1 MTTKPSF
8 YSHIARDEQGRIIY
22 KKPLLT
28 HISEVARSAHEAVLA
43 LPDGIAR
50 KNRLAEL
57 AFLIGVAHDFG
68 KYTSYFQSYLLE
80 NADHGLAKNHSF
92 ISAVWSA
99 FLLASQSHGANEEK
113 YHEMLLCFGAILYHH
128 GNLNNFN
135 ATLRDICDYARPEK
149 RNGLDL
155 KAKQTLDALFEKQL
169 PDLLQRAAAIE
180 DEFRTLIPN
189 LPPLCA
195 FQQALA
201 DPQSDFYKQL
211 ENARWFYED
220 KMEDAACERLHFELY
235 LLFSALIDSDKRDAA
250 RIDLRATR
258 LPIPENLVQQF
269 TRQTQFVAADPA
281 VAKIRSEL
289 FTALQTQAGNI
300 PLTQKIF
307 TITSPTGSGKTLAAL
322 NFAIK
327 LRHRL
332 AQEQGAA
339 PRIIYALPFTSI
351 IDQNYNVFEKV
362 LSLLPDFAANS
373 SRYLLKHHHLA
384 DISYVSEEVAAES
397 LPLDKSLL
405 LIESWESEIIVTTY
419 VQLFHTIFSSKNR
432 LLKKYHNLAG
442 SIIILD
448 EVQNLPVEYW
458 PLARHMLRWL
468 AEAGKCTIIMMTA
481 TQPLIF
487 SRNEAMELVPN
498 PKQSFQA
505 LDRIYFHIHHQRQ
518 ELREFAAHFASQLE
532 PDKSYA
538 VILNTIKS
546 SLQFF
551 RFLEK
556 SGILSH
562 ELFYLSTNIVPDHRW
577 QRIADMRQK
586 LEHRSPIILVSTQVI
601 EAGVDLDFDIIYRDL
616 APIDSMV
623 QAAGR
628 ANRHGIH
635 GKGHVHIVRL
645 ADTENREFAR
655 WIYGKAH
662 LWVAAE
668 LLKDRQELNEY
679 KFLELV
685 QENYEKLVKTK
696 DLSEGEKI
704 YRDWWQCSDYEALQ
718 RFQLIS
724 AKFGYVDVFLAVNSE
739 AENVWQLYLSGV
751 LRERDFKKRQQNY
764 LQLRSDFRRYIISAP
779 LKSTKEFFWNHV
791 RGDQNKP
798 GFIPCDAIADY
809 YDPQTG
815 YKRIEDDKIMIF

>member
-1 MTTKPSF
+1 MDTKPSF
-8 YSHIARDEQGRIIY
+8 YSHIERDEQKHIIY

-28 HISEVARSAHEAVLA
+28 HISEVARSAREAILA

-50 KNRLAEL
+50 RNRLAEL

-99 FLLASQSHGANEEK
+99 FLIAAQSHGTNEDK

-128 GNLNNFN
+128 GNLNNFS

-149 RNGLDL
+149 RNRLDL
-155 KAKQTLDALFEKQL
+155 KPKQTLDALFEKQL
-169 PDLLQRAAAIE
+169 PDLLQRAAYIE
-180 DEFRTLIPN
+180 EEFRTLIPD
-189 LPPLCA
+189 LPPLRA
-195 FQQALA
+195 FQQALT
-201 DPQSDFYKQL
+201 DPQSNFYNYL
-211 ENARWFYED
+211 ENARRFYKD
-220 KMEDAACERLHFELY
+220 KMEEGVCECLHFELY
-235 LLFSALIDSDKRDAA
+235 LLFSVLIDSDKRDAA
-250 RIDLRATR
+250 SIDLRAER
-258 LPIPENLVQQF
+258 LVIPQNLVQQF
-269 TRQTQFVAADPA
+269 TRQAQFVGADPI
-281 VAKIRSEL
+281 VAKIRSDL
-289 FTALQTQAGNI
+289 FIALDAQADKA
-300 PLTQKIF
+300 PLTQRIF

-332 AQEQGAA
+332 AQEPGTA

-351 IDQNYNVFEKV
+351 IDQNHNVFENV
-362 LSLLPDFAANS
+362 LSLLPDFAAYS

-384 DISYVSEEVAAES
+384 DVSFVTKEVS
-397 LPLDKSLL
+397 SDGLPVDKSLL

-419 VQLFHTIFSSKNR
+419 VQLFHSIFSSKNR

-487 SRNEAMELVPN
+487 SRDEAMELVPN

-505 LDRIYFHIHHQRQ
+505 LDRIHFHIYHQRQ
-518 ELREFAAHFASQLE
+518 ELGEFAAHFVGQLQ

-546 SLQFF
+546 SLEFF
-551 RFLEK
+551 RFLES
-556 SGILSH
+556 SGVDSH
-562 ELFYLSTNIVPDHRW
+562 ELFYLSTNIIPDHRW

-586 LEHRSPIILVSTQVI
+586 LDQRVPIILVSTQVI
-601 EAGVDLDFDIIYRDL
+601 EAGVDLDFDVIYRDL
-616 APIDSMV
+616 APIDSLV
-623 QAAGR
+623 QSAGR

-635 GKGHVHIVRL
+635 GKGNVHIVRL

-662 LWVAAE
+662 LWIAAE
-668 LLKDRQELNEY
+668 LLKDSQKLGEY
-679 KFLELV
+679 EFLELV
-685 QENYEKLVKTK
+685 RENYEQLIKKK
-696 DLSEGEKI
+696 DLSDGEKI
-704 YRDWWQCSDYEALQ
+704 YREWWQCSNYEVLQ
-718 RFQLIS
+718 SFQLIS
-724 AKFGYVDVFLAVNSE
+724 TQLGYVDVFVAVSPE
-739 AENVWQLYLSGV
+739 AEQVWQRYLSSV

-764 LQLRSDFRRYIISAP
+764 LQLRSNFRRYMISVP
-779 LKSTKEFFWNHV
+779 LKATSELFWKHV

-798 GFIPCDAIADY
+798 GYVPFEAISDY
-809 YDPQTG
+809 YDFQTG
-815 YKRIEDDKIMIF
+815 YKRIDDDKTMIL

>member
-1 MTTKPSF
+1 MITKLSF
-8 YSHIARDEQGRIIY
+8 YSHIERDEQKRIIY

-28 HISEVARSAHEAVLA
+28 HISEVARSAREAILA
-43 LPDGIAR
+43 LPDGITR

-57 AFLIGVAHDFG
+57 AFLIGVTHDFG

-80 NADHGLAKNHSF
+80 DADHGLAKNHSF

-99 FLLASQSHGANEEK
+99 FLLASQSHSTNEDK

-128 GNLNNFN
+128 GNLDNFS
-135 ATLRDICDYARPEK
+135 ATLRDICGYADPQK
-149 RNGLDL
+149 RNSLDL
-155 KAKQTLDALFEKQL
+155 KSKQPLDAVFEQQL

-180 DEFRTLIPN
+180 EEFRTLVPN
-189 LPPLCA
+189 LPPLRA

-201 DPQSDFYKQL
+201 DPQSNFYKQL

-220 KMEDAACERLHFELY
+220 KMEEAACEHLHFELY

-250 RIDLRATR
+250 RIGLEATR

-269 TRQTQFVAADPA
+269 TRQAQFVAADPV
-281 VAKIRSEL
+281 VAKIRSDL
-289 FTALQTQAGNI
+289 FAVLEAQAGEI

-327 LRHRL
+327 WRHRL
-332 AQEQGAA
+332 AQEQGTA

-351 IDQNYNVFEKV
+351 IDQNHNVFEKV

-384 DISYVSEEVAAES
+384 DISYVTEEVTAES

-432 LLKKYHNLAG
+432 LLKKYHNLTG

-458 PLARHMLRWL
+458 PLVRHMLRWL

-487 SRNEAMELVPN
+487 PRAEAMELVPN
-498 PKQSFQA
+498 PEQSFQV
-505 LDRIYFHIHHQRQ
+505 LDRIHFHIHHQRQ
-518 ELREFAAHFASQLE
+518 ELRDFAAHFTGQLQ

-551 RFLEK
+551 RFLET
-556 SGILSH
+556 SEITSH
-562 ELFYLSTNIVPDHRW
+562 ELFYLSTNIIPDHRW
-577 QRIADMRQK
+577 QRIAGMRHK
-586 LEHRSPIILVSTQVI
+586 LEQRAPIILVSTQVI
-601 EAGVDLDFDIIYRDL
+601 EAGVDLDFDLIYRDL
-616 APIDSMV
+616 APIDALV

-628 ANRHGIH
+628 TNRHGIH

-645 ADTENREFAR
+645 ADAEHREFAR

-662 LWVAAE
+662 LWVTAE
-668 LLKDRQELNEY
+668 LLKDSQMLGEHE
-679 KFLELV
+679 FLELV
-685 QENYEKLVKTK
+685 RKNYEQLVKTI

-704 YRDWWQCSDYEALQ
+704 YHDWWQCSNYEALQ
-718 RFQLIS
+718 HFQLIS
-724 AKFGYVDVFLAVNSE
+724 AKFGYVDIFLAVNPE
-739 AENVWQLYLSGV
+739 AEHVWQRYLSGV
-751 LRERDFKKRQQNY
+751 LHERSFKHRQQNY
-764 LQLRSDFRRYIISAP
+764 LQLRSDFRRYIISVP
-779 LKSTKEFFWNHV
+779 MKLTKQFFWDHV
-791 RGDQNKP
+791 KGNVNKV
-798 GFIPCDAIADY
+798 GYIPPEAIQDY
-809 YDPQTG
+809 YEPMTG
-815 YKRIEDDKIMIF
+815 YKRIDDDEVMIF

>member
-8 YSHIARDEQGRIIY
+8 YSHIERDEQRRIIY

-28 HISEVARSAHEAVLA
+28 HITEVARSAREAILA
-43 LPDGIAR
+43 LPDCIAR

-68 KYTSYFQSYLLE
+68 KYTSFFQSYMLE
-80 NADHGLAKNHSF
+80 DADHGLAKNHSF

-99 FLLASQSHGANEEK
+99 FLLASQSHGTNEDK

-128 GNLNNFN
+128 GNLNNFS
-135 ATLRDICDYARPEK
+135 ATLRDICDYARLEK
-149 RNGLDL
+149 RNSLDL
-155 KAKQTLDALFEKQL
+155 KPKRTLDALFEKQL

-189 LPPLCA
+189 LPPLHA
-195 FQQALA
+195 FQQALT
-201 DPQSDFYKQL
+201 DPQSGFYKQL

-220 KMEDAACERLHFELY
+220 KMEDGACERLHFELY

-250 RIDLRATR
+250 RIGLDAKR

-269 TRQTQFVAADPA
+269 TRQAQFVAADPV
-281 VAKIRSEL
+281 VAKIRSDL
-289 FTALQTQAGNI
+289 FAALEAQASEI
-300 PLTQKIF
+300 PLTQKVF

-332 AQEQGAA
+332 AQKHGAA

-351 IDQNYNVFEKV
+351 IDQNHNVFEKV
-362 LSLLPDFAANS
+362 LTLLSDFAANS

-384 DISYVSEEVAAES
+384 DISYVTEEVAAES

-419 VQLFHTIFSSKNR
+419 VQLFHTIFNSKNR

-458 PLARHMLRWL
+458 PLVRHMLRWL

-487 SRNEAMELVPN
+487 SRDEATELVPN

-505 LDRIYFHIHHQRQ
+505 LDRIHFHIHHQRQ
-518 ELREFAAHFASQLE
+518 ELREFAAHFASQLQR
-532 PDKSYA
+532 DKSYA

-546 SLQFF
+546 SLEFF
-551 RFLEK
+551 RFLEN
-556 SGILSH
+556 SEVASH
-562 ELFYLSTNIVPDHRW
+562 ELFYLSTNIIPDHRW

-586 LEHRSPIILVSTQVI
+586 LEQRSPIILVSTQVI

-616 APIDSMV
+616 APIDSLV
-623 QAAGR
+623 QSAGR

-635 GKGHVHIVRL
+635 GKGQVHIVRL

-668 LLKDRQELNEY
+668 LLKESERLGECE
-679 KFLELV
+679 FLELV
-685 QENYEKLVKTK
+685 RQNYERLVKTK

-704 YRDWWQCSDYEALQ
+704 YHDWWQCSDYEALQ

-724 AKFGYVDVFLAVNSE
+724 TKFGYVDVFVAVNPE
-739 AENVWQLYLSGV
+739 AEHVWDRYLSGV
-751 LRERDFKKRQQNY
+751 LRERDFKQRQRNY
-764 LQLRSDFRRYIISAP
+764 LHLRSDFRRYIISAP
-779 LKSTKEFFWNHV
+779 VKSTEEFFWNHA
-791 RGDQNKP
+791 RGDRNKP
-798 GFIPCDAIADY
+798 GYVPFETIADY
-809 YDPQTG
+809 YDLQTG
-815 YKRIEDDKIMIF
+815 YKRIDYDKMMIF